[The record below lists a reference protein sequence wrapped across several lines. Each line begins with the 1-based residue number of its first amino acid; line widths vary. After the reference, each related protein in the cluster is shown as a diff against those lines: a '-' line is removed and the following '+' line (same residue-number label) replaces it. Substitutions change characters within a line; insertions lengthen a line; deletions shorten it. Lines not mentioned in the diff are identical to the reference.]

1 VIMSARIA
9 PWFSRAVL
17 LAALA
22 VLALIS
28 RKFVGDPVGAATAS
42 GITLN
47 TPLGITNMR
56 ASFGAFPLGCALFV
70 LVCLVT
76 SSLRRTGLVFVMFIV
91 GTALAVRLL
100 GIILDGTL
108 AESLRV
114 VGAETVLL
122 ILSLAAYSGERLMNN
137 NPVNPRS

>member
-1 VIMSARIA
+1 
-9 PWFSRAVL
+9 
-17 LAALA
+17 
-22 VLALIS
+22 
-28 RKFVGDPVGAATAS
+28 
-42 GITLN
+42 
-47 TPLGITNMR
+47 
-56 ASFGAFPLGCALFV
+56 
-70 LVCLVT
+70 
-76 SSLRRTGLVFVMFIV
+76 MFIV